1 MNRILEKIKKR
12 IDEIQSD
19 CLDDHYNF
27 KNSHNEGVFEGLS
40 KLESYIESLETD
52 IDMKEWKDAQGK
64 DLPDINREVIALEQ
78 DKNGYM
84 KVVYAHRPNP
94 NGDAKIYD
102 RGGWNIPNLKYW
114 LDYPLPE

>member
-1 MNRILEKIKKR
+1 MPAVTIKKYDR
-12 IDEIQSD
+12 R
-19 CLDDHYNF
+19 
-27 KNSHNEGVFEGLS
+27 FE
-40 KLESYIESLETD
+40 K
-52 IDMKEWKDAQGK
+52 
-64 DLPDINREVIALEQ
+64 EVIALEECPS
-78 DKNGYM
+78 GSL